1 MHQAL
6 SYRVWVRI
14 RKMHKKSTKRIK
26 ITTNVLRI
34 IALSCIGILLVVEP
48 VRATTISDLEK
59 QKEELEEQR
68 RQADEQRRQEQQ
80 NYNNASGRVSSIQ
93 SDVDEVAEEID
104 EIDAALVETLASIEM
119 IEEDI
124 AAKEDQ
130 IEETTKELDAAIAT
144 EQAQYEA
151 MKLRIK
157 FMYEKGDTTYLQIL
171 LESQNFSDMV
181 NKVEYVEKLYEYDR
195 KLLLDYQAA
204 REAVEAL
211 KEKLEEE
218 KSELEAQEH
227 ELKEEK
233 ESLEIILAEKQEA
246 YDNFEVQLAQAK
258 QEAAIYKANIR
269 KQNDEI
275 KRLEAEAAQKQS
287 EIDAAKQ
294 AEEEARRA
302 QELALQNEA
311 AQNTSNNSS
320 GSSSGS
326 SGSSSGGGSSGGNY
340 ASASS
345 YSGTGSKG
353 QQIANYACQFIGNP
367 YVPGGTSLTQGADCS
382 GFVWRVYKDFG
393 YSVPRTSYPLRSTG
407 TGVSYSEAQPGDIMC
422 YAGHVG
428 IYIGNGQIVH
438 ASTQRTGIK
447 ITHATYKEILSVRRV
462 V

>member
-1 MHQAL
+1 
-6 SYRVWVRI
+6 
-14 RKMHKKSTKRIK
+14 MHKKNKNGIRFLTAI
-26 ITTNVLRI
+26 
-34 IALSCIGILLVVEP
+34 LSCIMMFLVVEP

-59 QKEELEEQR
+59 QKQELEEQKKE
-68 RQADEQRRQEQQ
+68 ADEKKRDEQQ
-80 NYNNASGRVSSIQ
+80 RYNEASGKVNSIQ

-104 EIDAALVETLASIEM
+104 EIDAALVETLASIEL

-124 AAKEDQ
+124 AEKEDQ
-130 IEETTKELDAAIAT
+130 IEETTKELEAAIVI
-144 EQAQYEA
+144 EQEQYES

-157 FMYEKGDTTYLQIL
+157 FMYEKGDSTYLQIL

-195 KLLLDYQAA
+195 KLLLDYQTA

-218 KSELEAQEH
+218 MAELEAQEH
-227 ELKEEK
+227 ELEEEK

-246 YDNFEVQLAQAK
+246 YDNYEVQLAQAK
-258 QEAAIYKANIR
+258 QEAAVYKANIK

-275 KRLEAEAAQKQS
+275 KRLEQEASKKQS
-287 EIDAAKQ
+287 EIEAAKQ

-311 AQNTSNNSS
+311 AQSSSNSSSGSTS

-326 SGSSSGGGSSGGNY
+326 SSSGGNY

-367 YVPGGTSLTQGADCS
+367 YVPGGTSLTEGADCS

-393 YSVPRTSYPLRSTG
+393 YNVPRTSYSLRSTG

-438 ASTQRTGIK
+438 ASTQKTGIK
-447 ITHATYKEILSVRRV
+447 ITHATYKEILSVRRIV
-462 V
+462 

>member
-1 MHQAL
+1 M
-6 SYRVWVRI
+6 RTI
-14 RKMHKKSTKRIK
+14 
-26 ITTNVLRI
+26 VL
-34 IALSCIGILLVVEP
+34 LCIGIFLVVEP

-59 QKEELEEQR
+59 QKEELEEQKR
-68 RQADEQRRQEQQ
+68 EADERRRQEQA

-93 SDVDEVAEEID
+93 SDVDEVAGEID
-104 EIDAALVETLASIEM
+104 EIDAALVETLASIDM

-124 AAKEDQ
+124 GEKEDQ

-144 EQAQYEA
+144 EQEQYEA

-218 KSELEAQEH
+218 KAELEAQEH
-227 ELKEEK
+227 ELTEEK

-275 KRLEAEAAQKQS
+275 KRLEEEASKKQS

-311 AQNTSNNSS
+311 AQSSSN
-320 GSSSGS
+320 SSSGS
-326 SGSSSGGGSSGGNY
+326 SASSAGSSSSGGNY

-367 YVPGGTSLTQGADCS
+367 YVPGGTSLTEGADCS

-393 YSVPRTSYPLRSTG
+393 YNVPRTSYSLRSTG
-407 TGVSYSEAQPGDIMC
+407 TEVSYSEAQPGDIMC